1 MKIRIVKKGLPK
13 AQQVG
18 EIKDKNS
25 VVVGGVM
32 YFEGDPGY
40 EEAKEEVR
48 RMKSQM
54 FNLRDVN
61 NTIQDLKSFVP
72 KIKPAV
78 GNAINTAVTTAKP
91 FVNNAIED
99 VKETLPKVRP
109 AIKNAFQSARQ
120 FASNAFPK
128 INLGSS
134 AQSQPQSSQQ
144 PATQEPA
151 QASASSTPPMNPW
164 AFLNPMGVQN
174 YFGDIMGGKTN
185 YISDTQNVADAKLQQ
200 KYPTLGA
207 TPREQEIQKIGMATP
222 LSNLTAEPEPFD
234 IGKAARTVSTIGDGL
249 QIAGAAVD
257 YFDQNRK
264 RKEFDRNFRR
274 NQFDVQATSPMFR
287 GNWNINT
294 GRFRDDVTKQPN
306 EGMFQMGGEENFIN
320 VDNTMKIR
328 ITGRPQNLEFEYGGQ
343 SGFGLNLGQRRV
355 QTEMPQSKAD
365 SVRRT
370 IQEVPRDK
378 ANIEAEYG
386 ETVLGDL
393 DGDGF
398 LEHMNIGG
406 ERHYNGGTPLN
417 VPEGSF
423 VFSDTAKMRIKD
435 PEALKYFGLSP
446 KKGGYTPAEI
456 AKRYDINKYKAII
469 EDKNADERS
478 KSTALLMRDKYNRI
492 LSKLAILQESMKGF
506 PQGIPTVA
514 QESEKEMAMAK
525 YGGSLPKF
533 QGDRSGSTV
542 GSGSNFISPE
552 VVQYLKDQALLKF
565 LEEQQRASTQTG
577 TPSAAQAAASIQA
590 GTPVQTGPIVFDQ
603 TLSPKELAALSDPEF
618 ARYQELI
625 NKYDTNL
632 KKDAITI
639 NSMSPQD
646 AKEFARLATKFG
658 FKRTDDQGKPLYHVI
673 QGSTPGLTF
682 TGTSGKKA
690 GFFGGYTPD
699 LYERRVVED
708 LLGEDATKNMSEL
721 DVRKAYFKELGVDT
735 TGLSDEQ
742 LSDAKSLYSNKNFFE
757 KQFYPKFVNKF
768 VSSDY
773 RTQLGDDMMI
783 GAEHYD
789 SYRQKDK
796 PVITTPGSVPGFKC
810 TGLSADGMPNIVP
823 SSHPSAEARA
833 AAGAYATSQEAAM
846 HCPGGSIPGKIR
858 EGEIPKEQKPGF
870 LTPDKLALLNAGLNP
885 PKAYFPFA
893 PPVNFRKGNLTL
905 DDWLAQAQQRGSMM
919 NTAASTLGQYQPGTA
934 LASNLSFLAGQTG
947 EGVSQDIATVNSRN
961 VDRANQFM
969 SQEVQRQGYN
979 DMLNAQR
986 MQELFDKGTITK
998 QQYDNALKKY
1008 TSGIT
1013 RAANNAWGN
1022 RMYLDMINK
1031 VNPVYNVDPR
1041 SGLSYFKQ
1049 GYGTDMFGRTGS
1061 GSAPSFSDFSNL
1073 KNQFLKVGMS
1083 EANAESEALR
1093 RIRGGNTSYSD
1104 TNVDGLPDSVRTTV
1118 PGGAVGLANAYMN
1131 AFGNFTPPSMFG
1143 GQIGPWVNKKKK

>member
-1 MKIRIVKKGLPK
+1 MKIRILKKGLPK
-13 AQQVG
+13 AQIVG
-18 EIKDKNS
+18 EIKTPNQ
-25 VVVGGVM
+25 VVLNGTM
-32 YFEGDPGY
+32 YFEGQPGY
-40 EEAKEEVR
+40 EEAKREADL
-48 RMKSQM
+48 MKSQM
-54 FNLRDVN
+54 FNLRGVN
-61 NTIQDLKSFVP
+61 NTIQDLKNFVP

-78 GNAINTAVTTAKP
+78 GNAMNTAVTEVKEFLPTVKP
-91 FVNNAIED
+91 AVNNAVQD
-99 VKETLPKVRP
+99 VKEFLPRVRP
-109 AIKNAFQSARQ
+109 AINNAFQGVKQ
-120 FASNAFPK
+120 FASNTFPK
-128 INLGSS
+128 INLGSGT
-134 AQSQPQSSQQ
+134 QSQPQASQQ
-144 PATQEPA
+144 AATQEPA
-151 QASASSTPPMNPW
+151 QASGSTSMQPW
-164 AFLNPMGVQN
+164 AFLNPDLFKTTFEN
-174 YFGDIMGGKTN
+174 DIVSPRTDYN
-185 YISDTQNVADAKLQQ
+185 RDTQAVKDEKLRQ

-207 TPREQEIQKIGMATP
+207 TPQQQQIEKAGMATP
-222 LSNLTAEPEPFD
+222 LSNLTVEPEPFD
-234 IGKAARTVSTIGDGL
+234 IGKAARTVSAIGDGL

-274 NQFDVQATSPMFR
+274 NQFDIQATSPMFR

-320 VDNTMKIR
+320 VEDTMKIR

-343 SGFGLNLGQRRV
+343 SGFGLDLGQRRV

-365 SVRRT
+365 SVRTT
-370 IQEVPRDK
+370 IQEVPREE
-378 ANIEAEYG
+378 ANIEAEDG
-386 ETVLGDL
+386 ETLYGDL

-398 LEHMNIGG
+398 LEHMKIGG

-417 VPEGSF
+417 VPEGTF
-423 VFSDTAKMRIKD
+423 VFSDTAKMKIKD
-435 PEALKYFGLSP
+435 PEVLKFFGLP
-446 KKGGYTPAEI
+446 AKKGGYTPAEI
-456 AKRYDINKYKAII
+456 AKRYDVNKYKAII
-469 EDKNADERS
+469 EDENADETD
-478 KSTALLMRDKYNRI
+478 KTTASLMVKNLQAK
-492 LSKLAILQESMKGF
+492 LSKLAMVQESMKGF
-506 PQGIPTVA
+506 PQGIPAVA
-514 QESEKEMAMAK
+514 QESKNEMAMAK

-533 QGDRSGSTV
+533 QGDTSGSTV
-542 GSGSNFISPE
+542 NRVSVWDEEEQKTLQDYIKKNYNVEIPINARDTDPNSQRFTLPIVQPMRGGRRVYGDEDWTSAENMADFAKRQKNFMAQNLNWDPTAVGSTEKFQRWYDEERAKKGLDPYFNRGQRFQKYDDKFGEYTFSAPDIEPTSPPPTTVPEGFPGFICSG
-552 VVQYLKDQALLKF
+552 LKDD
-565 LEEQQRASTQTG
+565 G
-577 TPSAAQAAASIQA
+577 TPN
-590 GTPVQTGPIVFDQ
+590 
-603 TLSPKELAALSDPEF
+603 
-618 ARYQELI
+618 I
-625 NKYDTNL
+625 NQSNY
-632 KKDAITI
+632 
-639 NSMSPQD
+639 P
-646 AKEFARLATKFG
+646 
-658 FKRTDDQGKPLYHVI
+658 
-673 QGSTPGLTF
+673 
-682 TGTSGKKA
+682 
-690 GFFGGYTPD
+690 
-699 LYERRVVED
+699 
-708 LLGEDATKNMSEL
+708 SE
-721 DVRKAYFKELGVDT
+721 
-735 TGLSDEQ
+735 
-742 LSDAKSLYSNKNFFE
+742 
-757 KQFYPKFVNKF
+757 
-768 VSSDY
+768 
-773 RTQLGDDMMI
+773 
-783 GAEHYD
+783 
-789 SYRQKDK
+789 
-796 PVITTPGSVPGFKC
+796 
-810 TGLSADGMPNIVP
+810 
-823 SSHPSAEARA
+823 EARR

-885 PKAYFPFA
+885 PKAYFPYA

-1013 RAANNAWGN
+1013 SAANNAWAN

-1031 VNPVYNVDPR
+1031 VNPIFNVDPR

-1061 GSAPSFSDFSNL
+1061 NPGFTMADFSKL
-1073 KNQFLKVGMS
+1073 KNQNLQYGMS
-1083 EANAESEALR
+1083 EANAEAEALK

-1118 PGGAVGLANAYMN
+1118 PGGGVGLANAYMS
-1131 AFGNFTPPSMFG
+1131 AFGNFKPPFSMYG

>member
-1 MKIRIVKKGLPK
+1 MKIRIIKKGLPK

-109 AIKNAFQSARQ
+109 AIRNAFQTAKE
-120 FASNAFPK
+120 FASTNFPK
-128 INLGSS
+128 INLRGSN
-134 AQSQPQSSQQ
+134 QSP
-144 PATQEPA
+144 T
-151 QASASSTPPMNPW
+151 QASAQPTIQQSTQTTTSSNPMNPW

-174 YFGDIMGGKTN
+174 YLGDMLGGKTD
-185 YISDTQNVADAKLQQ
+185 YMSDTQNVADARLQQ
-200 KYPTLGA
+200 RYPTLGP
-207 TPREQEIQKIGMATP
+207 TPREQEIEQIGLATP
-222 LSNLTAEPEPFD
+222 LSNLTPDPKPFD
-234 IGKAARTVSTIGDGL
+234 IGKAARTVSGITDGL
-249 QIAGAAVD
+249 LTAGAVVN
-257 YFDQNRK
+257 YFAPNRMI
-264 RKEFDRNFRR
+264 KEQEDAFRR

-320 VDNTMKIR
+320 VNDTMKIR

-343 SGFGLNLGQRRV
+343 SGFGLDLGQRRV
-355 QTEMPQSKAD
+355 QTEMPQSKSD
-365 SVRRT
+365 SIRRT
-370 IQEVPRDK
+370 IQEVPRK
-378 ANIEAEYG
+378 LANIEAEDGESIYG
-386 ETVLGDL
+386 DF
-393 DGDGF
+393 DGDGG
-398 LEHMNIGG
+398 LEHMLIGG
-406 ERHYNGGTPLN
+406 ERHSNGGTPLN

-423 VFSDTAKMRIKD
+423 VFSDTAKMKIKD
-435 PEALKYFGLSP
+435 PEILMMFG
-446 KKGGYTPAEI
+446 KTYKAGGYTPAEL
-456 AKRYDINKYKAII
+456 AKPYDINKYKAVL
-469 EDKNADERS
+469 EDPNADDLS
-478 KSTALLMRDKYNRI
+478 KNTAQLMIKNYRDK
-492 LSKLAILQESMKGF
+492 LSTLAMVQESMKGF
-506 PQGIPTVA
+506 PQGVPTVA
-514 QESEKEMAMAK
+514 KDSEKQMAMAK

-533 QGDRSGSTV
+533 QGDQSGSTV
-542 GSGSNFISPE
+542 GAGSNYMSPE
-552 VVQYLKDQALLKF
+552 VVQYLKDQALLKL

-577 TPSAAQAAASIQA
+577 TPVATQAAVPVQS
-590 GTPVQTGPIVFDQ
+590 GTPPQTGPTVIDQ
-603 TLSPKELAALSDPEF
+603 SLSPKELAALSDPEF
-618 ARYQELI
+618 AKYQDLI
-625 NKYDTNL
+625 TKYDTNL

-682 TGTSGKKA
+682 TGSTGKKA

-708 LLGEDATKNMSEL
+708 MLGEDAVKNMSEL
-721 DVRKAYFKELGVDT
+721 DIRKAYFKELGIDT

-742 LSDAKSLYSNKNFFE
+742 LSDAKSLYANKNFFE
-757 KQFYPKFVNKF
+757 KQFYPKFVNRF

-796 PVITTPGSVPGFKC
+796 PVITTPGSVIGFKC
-810 TGLSADGMPNIVP
+810 TGLSADGMPTIVQ
-823 SSHPSAEARA
+823 SSHPSDEARK
-833 AAGAYATSQEAAM
+833 AAGAYATSQEASM
-846 HCPGGSIPGKIR
+846 YCPTSTIPGKITSGNR
-858 EGEIPKEQKPGF
+858 TPEGNVGF
-870 LTPDKLALLNAGLNP
+870 LTPDKLTLLTSGLIP
-885 PKAYFPFA
+885 PQAYFPVI
-893 PPVNFRKGNLTL
+893 PDLPFRKGNLVL
-905 DDWLAQAQQRGSMM
+905 DDWLAQAQQRQGTF
-919 NTAASTLGQYQPGTA
+919 NTVGSTLGQYQPGTA
-934 LASNLSFLAGQTG
+934 LASNLSFMAGQTG

-969 SQEVQRQGYN
+969 DRELQRQGYN
-979 DMLNAQR
+979 DAYNANARRERRDAAVTVAQN
-986 MQELFDKGTITK
+986 L
-998 QQYDNALKKY
+998 DNARRKY
-1008 TSGIT
+1008 LNNINES
-1013 RAANNAWGN
+1013 ANNAWKN
-1022 RMYLDMINK
+1022 RMYLDAVNK
-1031 VNPVYNVDPR
+1031 VNPMFNIDPR
-1041 SGLSYFKQ
+1041 SGLSYFKD
-1049 GYGTDMFGRTGS
+1049 GYGFDQFRS
-1061 GSAPSFSDFSNL
+1061 GNTSAPSYSNFSTL
-1073 KNQFLKVGMS
+1073 KNDFLKLGMS
-1083 EANAESEALR
+1083 ESNAESEALR

-1104 TNVDGLPDSVRTTV
+1104 GNADGIADSIRTTV
-1118 PGGAVGLANAYMN
+1118 PGAADMVSLLGQV
-1131 AFGNFTPPSMFG
+1131 FGNTQRRSMYG
-1143 GQIGPWVNKKKK
+1143 GQIYPLFKKKK